1 MNQLE
6 FIRTTKVS
14 LKAHKIFNERWVQNH
29 IVEDPTLLGLGDIVV
44 KDEERHQP
52 HAGRLDMLLQDSQNT
67 RYEVELQLGRT
78 DESHII
84 RTIEYWDIERK
95 RYPQYEHCAVI
106 IAEDITSRFL
116 NVIQLFNGFIPIIAI
131 QMNAYQ
137 IQDFITLEFTTILN
151 QLSLGLVDDDES
163 IREVTD
169 RDYWLNKR
177 GTKETVKMVDSMLE
191 LIHTF
196 DESYELK
203 YNKYYI
209 GLAKDGI
216 PNNFAAFKPLKK
228 FTWLHLRTEEDD
240 ALNTILDDMGADYN
254 YAKKWGN
261 YDIRLTKGDVIGNK
275 EALANL
281 LRAAYDY
288 RN

>member
-44 KDEERHQP
+44 KDEERIQP

>member
-163 IREVTD
+163 IREITD

-240 ALNTILDDMGADYN
+240 ALNSILDDMGADYN

-275 EALANL
+275 EALTNL

-288 RN
+288 RS

>member
-44 KDEERHQP
+44 KDEERIQP

-163 IREVTD
+163 IREITD

-275 EALANL
+275 EALTNL

>member
-44 KDEERHQP
+44 KDEERIQP

-163 IREVTD
+163 IREITD

>member
-1 MNQLE
+1 
-6 FIRTTKVS
+6 
-14 LKAHKIFNERWVQNH
+14 
-29 IVEDPTLLGLGDIVV
+29 
-44 KDEERHQP
+44 
-52 HAGRLDMLLQDSQNT
+52 MLLQDSQNT

>member
-163 IREVTD
+163 IREITD

>member
-44 KDEERHQP
+44 KDEERIQP

-240 ALNTILDDMGADYN
+240 ALNSILDDMGADYN

>member
-6 FIRTTKVS
+6 FVRTTKVS
-14 LKAHKIFNERWVQNH
+14 LKGHKNFNERWVQNH

-275 EALANL
+275 EALTNL

>member
-44 KDEERHQP
+44 KDEERIQP

-275 EALANL
+275 EALTNL

>member
-14 LKAHKIFNERWVQNH
+14 LKGHENFNERWVQNH

-44 KDEERHQP
+44 KDEERIQP

-163 IREVTD
+163 IREITD

-275 EALANL
+275 EALTNL

>member
-6 FIRTTKVS
+6 FVRTTKVS
-14 LKAHKIFNERWVQNH
+14 LKGHKNFNERWVQNH

-44 KDEERHQP
+44 KDEERIQP

-275 EALANL
+275 EALTNL